1 MNGEKLY
8 SFIAPLTVIGIMSY
22 NIGGFLVGVY
32 AVSSDTILHCNCIDK
47 EINESMGMLPKY
59 TPDNL

>member
-1 MNGEKLY
+1 
-8 SFIAPLTVIGIMSY
+8 MSY
-22 NIGGFLVGVY
+22 NIGGFLAGVY